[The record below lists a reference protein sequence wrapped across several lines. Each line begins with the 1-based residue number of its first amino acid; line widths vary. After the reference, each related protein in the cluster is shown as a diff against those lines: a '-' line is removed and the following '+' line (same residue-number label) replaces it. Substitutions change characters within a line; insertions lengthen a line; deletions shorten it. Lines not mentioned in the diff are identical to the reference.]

1 MKSIFSLRGLQ
12 AAVVATVV
20 SVSLYSTQANA
31 GVWEIGMSGSYRKQN
46 IDVDAIDEAQS
57 LTGSLSYYL
66 DDASALELSYTD
78 GKSRRQINSVSST
91 DTIFHKTTVNYRS
104 VGLDF
109 IYTIGKRESQVRPY
123 FKIGAQYIMTK
134 QIVDQYVRNGNPLPQ
149 TGSDEN
155 DSLVPSVGVGFKIG
169 LTETL
174 SFKAGID
181 AWSSRPLNKTPF
193 DVDYAARVGLGWMF

>member
-1 MKSIFSLRGLQ
+1 MKSIFSLRGLL
-12 AAVVATVV
+12 ASAVFV
-20 SVSLYSTQANA
+20 SCLVSGLISTSAQA
-31 GVWEIGMSGSYRKQN
+31 GVWEIGASGSYRKQN
-46 IDVDAIDEAQS
+46 IDVGAVDEAQS
-57 LTGSLSYYL
+57 LTGSISYYL

-78 GKSRRQINSVSST
+78 GKSRRQIDSGTV
-91 DTIFHKTTVNYRS
+91 FHKTTVNYRS

-109 IYTIGKRESQVRPY
+109 IYTIGKRESQIRPY

-134 QIVDQYVRNGNPLPQ
+134 QLVDQYIQNGVAFAP

-155 DSLVPSVGVGFKIG
+155 DSLVPSAGVGFKIG

-193 DVDYAARVGLGWMF
+193 DIDYAARVGLGWMF